1 MFLDYIT
8 TPADINTK
16 NMRGIDDK
24 TRAKADTLLAR
35 RWQKVASLKD

>member
-16 NMRGIDDK
+16 NTRGIDIK
-24 TRAKADTLLAR
+24 TRAKANTLLAR
-35 RWQKVASLKD
+35 RWQKVSNLKD